1 MYLQFARR
9 RKDGKEHRYWSIVE
23 SRRCAGGRVVQRP
36 VLYLGEI
43 NDSQHAAWSRVIEAF
58 DEESGRYRQLAL
70 FPAERSVPDQAKGFA
85 VQVRLAAMELHLP
98 RQWGACW
105 LACHLYEQLQLDR
118 FFAPLLPNSREGTS
132 WQHILQTLVC
142 YRLIDPGSEWRLHR
156 QWFEQSAMADLLGE
170 DYGLVAKNAL
180 YRCLDKLL
188 PHKAALFSHLQARW
202 QDLFAAKFDVLLYDL
217 TSTYFESP
225 PPDDEADKRR
235 HGYSRDKRSDCVQV
249 VIALIVTP
257 DGFPLGYEVLP
268 GNTAD
273 CTTLR
278 DMLRKIEAQ
287 YGKANRVWV
296 MDRGIPSEEVL
307 AEMRAA
313 DPPVSYLVGTP
324 KGRLSKLE
332 KHLVTLPWQAVREG
346 VDVKLLP
353 QEQEL
358 YVLAQSHARIHK
370 ERAMRRRKLKWLW
383 GRLKQIAAMELDREE
398 LLMKLGAARAK
409 ARAAWRLVDVTIPP
423 EGATFSFTLD
433 RAKLRQVRRRE
444 GRYLLRTNLT
454 GKDPAELW
462 RFYIQL
468 VEIEAA
474 FKTMKDDLHLRPIYH
489 QIEQRI
495 EAHIFVA
502 FLAYCLHVTLRARL
516 KPLAP
521 GLTPRAV
528 LDKFAAIQM
537 LDVHFPTTDGR
548 TLILSRYTELTA
560 EQKVLVRQLK
570 LDLPPQPPPASP
582 RQAKPFAPQPPSR
595 SGDFRYASVD
605 IADFSR
611 RVGKVGLDQRRSA
624 RFPSA

>member
-1 MYLQFARR
+1 MYLRFTRR
-9 RKDGKEHRYWSIVE
+9 NKDGKAHRYWSVVE
-23 SRRCAGGRVVQRP
+23 SRRCADGRVVQKP
-36 VLYLGEI
+36 LLYLGEI
-43 NDSQHAAWSRVIEAF
+43 NDSQHAAWCRVIDGF
-58 DEESGRYRQLAL
+58 DEEKRRSRQLAL
-70 FPAERSVPDQAKGFA
+70 FPAGQALPEHAKAYG
-85 VQVRLAAMELHLP
+85 VQVQLGAMQLHRP

-105 LACHLYEQLQLDR
+105 LACQLYEQLGLDR
-118 FFAPLLPNSREGTS
+118 FWAPRLPDSREGTR
-132 WQHILQTLVC
+132 WRHVLQTLVC

-156 QWFEQSAMADLLGE
+156 QWFEQSAMADLLGA
-170 DYGLVAKNAL
+170 DDALVGKDTL
-180 YRCLDKLL
+180 YRCLDKILA
-188 PHKAALFSHLQARW
+188 HKEALFSHLRGRW
-202 QDLFAAKFDVLLYDL
+202 QDLFGASFEVLLYDL

-225 PPDDEADKRR
+225 PPEDETDKRR
-235 HGYSRDKRSDCVQV
+235 HGYSRDKRADCVQV

-257 DGFPLGYEVLP
+257 EGFPLGYEVLP
-268 GNTAD
+268 GNTSD
-273 CTTLR
+273 KTTLR
-278 DMLRKIEAQ
+278 DMLQKIEAQ

-296 MDRGIPSEEVL
+296 MDRGIPTEEVL

-332 KHLVTLPWQAVREG
+332 KRLVTLPWQAVREG
-346 VDVKLLP
+346 VEVKLLP
-353 QEQEL
+353 QDQEL

-383 GRLKQIAAMELDREE
+383 ARLKEIVAMDLDREE
-398 LLMKLGAARAK
+398 LLMKLGAARAR
-409 ARAAWRLVDVTIPP
+409 AWAAWRLVNVEVAP
-423 EGATFSFTLD
+423 EGASFSFTLD
-433 RAKLRQVRRRE
+433 RDKLRQVRRRE

-454 GKDPAELW
+454 GREPAELW

-474 FKTMKDDLHLRPIYH
+474 FKTMKDDLHLRPIHH
-489 QIEQRI
+489 QLEHRI

-560 EQKVLVRQLK
+560 DQKLLARQLK
-570 LDLPPQPPPASP
+570 LDLPPQKPP
-582 RQAKPFAPQPPSR
+582 RITAPEK
-595 SGDFRYASVD
+595 
-605 IADFSR
+605 IAR
-611 RVGKVGLDQRRSA
+611 LPTNAV
-624 RFPSA
+624 